1 MNLRRMVFR
10 ILLWRSRKMR
20 VRGILFFSGLLLMTL
35 GIALTIEADLGTSP
49 FDAVLVGLAE
59 SAGMTVGMWEIILA
73 GLFIMVNSLLT
84 RTAPELAGLLTAFAT
99 GLFLDGWLFVLSGMH
114 LESIITRTGLFL
126 AAQLLLAAGTAFY
139 LHTKFAPIPIDRLM
153 LVLIDKLHTSVAVAR
168 TFLYAVCLVSA
179 FLLAGPIGP
188 GTVLTV
194 LLGGILLQ
202 YAFIVLQRFGIVPI
216 YESSNS

>member
-1 MNLRRMVFR
+1 
-10 ILLWRSRKMR
+10 MR

-49 FDAVLVGLAE
+49 FGAVLVGLAE

-73 GLFIMVNSLLT
+73 CLFIMVNSLLT

-126 AAQLLLAAGTAFY
+126 AAQLLLAAGTALY

-202 YAFIVLQRFGIVPI
+202 YAFIVLQRFGIMPI

>member
-1 MNLRRMVFR
+1 M
-10 ILLWRSRKMR
+10 W

-49 FDAVLVGLAE
+49 FDAVLVGLAD
-59 SAGMTVGMWEIILA
+59 SAGMTVGIWEIILA
-73 GLFIMVNSLLT
+73 GLFILVNSLLT

-99 GLFLDGWLFVLSGMH
+99 GLFLDGWLFLLVGME
-114 LESIITRTGLFL
+114 LESIISRAGLFL
-126 AAQLLLAAGTAFY
+126 CAQLLLAAGTALY

-153 LVLIDKLHTSVAVAR
+153 LVLIDKLHSSVAVTK

-179 FLLAGPIGP
+179 FLFAGPIGP

-194 LLGGILLQ
+194 LLGGFLLQ
-202 YAFIVLQRFGIVPI
+202 YAFIVLQRLGIMPI
-216 YESSNS
+216 YESSKS

>member
-1 MNLRRMVFR
+1 
-10 ILLWRSRKMR
+10 MR

-84 RTAPELAGLLTAFAT
+84 RTGPELAGLLTAFAT

-126 AAQLLLAAGTAFY
+126 AAQLFLAAGTALY

-153 LVLIDKLHTSVAVAR
+153 LVLIDKLHTSVAAAR
-168 TFLYAVCLVSA
+168 TFLYAICLVSA

-194 LLGGILLQ
+194 LVGGILLQ
-202 YAFIVLQRFGIVPI
+202 YAFIVLHRFGIMPI
-216 YESSNS
+216 YESSDS

>member
-1 MNLRRMVFR
+1 
-10 ILLWRSRKMR
+10 
-20 VRGILFFSGLLLMTL
+20 MTL
-35 GIALTIEADLGTSP
+35 GIALTIEANLGTSP

-59 SAGMTVGMWEIILA
+59 SLGMTVGIWEIILA
-73 GLFIMVNSLLT
+73 GLFILINSLLT
-84 RTAPELAGLLTAFAT
+84 RTAPELAGLLTALAT
-99 GLFLDGWLFVLSGMH
+99 GFFLDGWLFLLSEIH
-114 LESIITRTGLFL
+114 LQSIISRAALFL
-126 AAQLLLAAGTAFY
+126 CAQLLLAAGTALY

-202 YAFIVLQRFGIVPI
+202 YAFIILQRFGILQI
-216 YESSNS
+216 NESSKS

>member
-1 MNLRRMVFR
+1 MR
-10 ILLWRSRKMR
+10 I
-20 VRGILFFSGLLLMTL
+20 RGLLFFSGLLLMTL
-35 GIALTIEADLGTSP
+35 GIALTIEADFGTSP

-73 GLFIMVNSLLT
+73 GIFIMVNSLLT
-84 RTAPELAGLLTAFAT
+84 RTAPEIAGLLTAFAT
-99 GLFLDGWLFVLSGMH
+99 GLFLDGWLFLLSGMH
-114 LESIITRTGLFL
+114 LESMISRAGLFL
-126 AAQLLLAAGTAFY
+126 AAQLLLAAGTALY

-168 TFLYAVCLVSA
+168 TFLYAVCLISA

-194 LLGGILLQ
+194 LLGGFLLQ
-202 YAFIVLQRFGIVPI
+202 YAFFVLQRFGIMPI
-216 YESSNS
+216 YES

>member
-1 MNLRRMVFR
+1 
-10 ILLWRSRKMR
+10 MR
-20 VRGILFFSGLLLMTL
+20 VRGILFFLGLFLMTL

-114 LESIITRTGLFL
+114 LESIISRAGLFL
-126 AAQLLLAAGTAFY
+126 AAQLLLAAGTALY

-153 LVLIDKLHTSVAVAR
+153 LVLIEKLHTSVAVAR

-202 YAFIVLQRFGIVPI
+202 YAFIVLQRSGIMPI